1 VSHSEILW
9 RIDDRLI
16 HGQII
21 IGWCGQLPIGR
32 LVVCDDEIARTS
44 WEKNLMLMAAPSNL
58 PTDIHTVTETAG
70 LAEQWSASPK
80 VTLVLVKS
88 PTIIGQL
95 LEEGVKI
102 KKVNVGGIHYRED
115 RKEYLP
121 YLYLSDSEIDI
132 FKDLM
137 IRGIS
142 FECQDVPTAHTYDLA
157 KLLKK
162 K

>member
-1 VSHSEILW
+1 VSSSEILW

-32 LVVCDDEIARTS
+32 LVVCDDEIAGTS
-44 WEKNLMLMAAPSNL
+44 WEKNLMLMAAPTNL
-58 PTDIHTVTETAG
+58 PTDVHTIKETAG
-70 LAEQWSASPK
+70 LVDQWIISPK
-80 VTLVLVKS
+80 ITLVLVKS
-88 PTIIGQL
+88 PTIIRQM
-95 LEEGVKI
+95 LEEGLDI

-121 YLYLSDSEIDI
+121 YLYLSDSEINI

-137 IRGIS
+137 TRGIS
-142 FECQDVPTAHTYDLA
+142 FECQDVPTAHAYNLA
-157 KLLKK
+157 KLIKK